1 MCLFL
6 LLQSGEH
13 NSNFTMV
20 YEFMNVYDAYNYS

>member
-13 NSNFTMV
+13 NSNFT
-20 YEFMNVYDAYNYS
+20 YGFMVYDAYNYV